1 MIDAVTRGDLAILD
15 FMQAHLSCGFLDT
28 VMPALTRLGDSGVI
42 WIVLAAALLLF
53 PRTRKYGLAAALAL
67 VIGALLCNVTLKPL
81 VARLRPFEI
90 ADTMRQLLID
100 PPSDFSFP
108 SGHTKS
114 SFAAAT
120 ALAAARA
127 RGGLAA
133 MILAAVIAFS
143 RLYLYVHYPTDVI
156 AGALIG
162 AFSGLAAYALV
173 WNPRKKERKHT
184 L

>member
-1 MIDAVTRGDLAILD
+1 M
-15 FMQAHLSCGFLDT
+15 
-28 VMPALTRLGDSGVI
+28 
-42 WIVLAAALLLF
+42 
-53 PRTRKYGLAAALAL
+53 
-67 VIGALLCNVTLKPL
+67 IGALLCNVTLKPL

-108 SGHTKS
+108 SGHTTS

>member
-1 MIDAVTRGDLAILD
+1 
-15 FMQAHLSCGFLDT
+15 
-28 VMPALTRLGDSGVI
+28 
-42 WIVLAAALLLF
+42 
-53 PRTRKYGLAAALAL
+53 
-67 VIGALLCNVTLKPL
+67 
-81 VARLRPFEI
+81 
-90 ADTMRQLLID
+90 
-100 PPSDFSFP
+100 
-108 SGHTKS
+108 
-114 SFAAAT
+114 
-120 ALAAARA
+120 
-127 RGGLAA
+127 

>member
-108 SGHTKS
+108 SGHTTS

-162 AFSGLAAYALV
+162 AFS
-173 WNPRKKERKHT
+173 
-184 L
+184 